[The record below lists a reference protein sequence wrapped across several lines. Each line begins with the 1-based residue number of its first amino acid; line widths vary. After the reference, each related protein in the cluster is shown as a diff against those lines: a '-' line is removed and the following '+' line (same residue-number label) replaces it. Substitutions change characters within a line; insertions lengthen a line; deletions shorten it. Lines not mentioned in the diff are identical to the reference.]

1 MENKSNMGQKLAD
14 TAMSA
19 VTGGI
24 GGAVNGV
31 VGMGLGWLDE
41 AMFGQKR
48 RDQQLE
54 QQEKL
59 NKLQIKGEKELGE
72 FNLGLQKDMFD
83 YTSPKNMV
91 KRYQDAGLNE
101 ALMYGTSGAGGTTTG
116 SASAG
121 SVTGGQASD
130 EISRKQ
136 AQIQQEGMA
145 LQMQKV
151 ASEIKVNESV
161 AKANNAEANNKDAKT
176 KTENDSREI
185 LVENLK
191 QQGISQWQENAIRE
205 FLNRAPAY
213 ESEET
218 QGYGDAMNE
227 NQTYDSIFEIN
238 REGISNKQLISAVLK
253 TDADTG
259 NAIAQEL
266 EHNTRAKTLIGDLLN
281 GIANAD
287 SSRII
292 AKAIELKAMYETGGI
307 VNWKSI
313 LETTFTGIGSIANLI
328 GSVKGIGQAQG
339 FENVFE
345 GTEVI
350 ENVKGGQIKTTKTR
364 SFGGKK

>member
-1 MENKSNMGQKLAD
+1 MADNKNNFGD
-14 TAMSA
+14 TIMKNIG
-19 VTGGI
+19 GGI

-48 RDQQLE
+48 RDQQIE
-54 QQEKL
+54 QQKRL
-59 NKLQIKGEKELGE
+59 NDLQIAGQKEIGE
-72 FNLGLQKDMFD
+72 FNQGLQKDMFN

-91 KRYQDAGLNE
+91 KRYEDAGMNP
-101 ALMYGTSGAGGTTTG
+101 ALMYGTSGAGGSTTG

-130 EISRKQ
+130 EMSRKQ

-151 ASEIKVNESV
+151 ASEIEVNKSV
-161 AKANNAEANNKDAKT
+161 ANANNAGAKKSEAEAKT
-176 KTENDSREI
+176 TNDSRELLI
-185 LVENLK
+185 ENLR

-205 FLNRAPAY
+205 FLNKAPAY
-213 ESEET
+213 ENEDT
-218 QGYGDAMNE
+218 QGYGDSISE

-238 REGISNKQLISAVLK
+238 REGISNKQLISAVVK

-266 EHNTRAKTLIGDLLN
+266 EHNTRAKTLMGDLLN

-292 AKAIELKAMYETGGI
+292 AKAIELKAMYETGGV

-313 LETTFTGIGSIANLI
+313 LETTFTGIGSLANLI

-350 ENVKGGQIKTTKTR
+350 QNVKGGQIKTTNTR